1 PGSVRQCQHELGDR
15 LDGLPEP
22 CQPECGADQPAAD
35 PWIGHVRRRGP
46 EAALGVRGP
55 YQRALRVRRR
65 LRDPVVSDRERP
77 VRRRLART
85 RRPAHAQSGLP
96 RAGLPRPVAHA
107 VLGVDSTSHAS
118 GTHVH
123 AVEDGTQW
131 EEGLTGGPLYKN
143 GLVHP
148 GMLRTTARAS
158 TTIEPSMYPWWINAS
173 RRKTSPPGR

>member
-1 PGSVRQCQHELGDR
+1 
-15 LDGLPEP
+15 
-22 CQPECGADQPAAD
+22 
-35 PWIGHVRRRGP
+35 
-46 EAALGVRGP
+46 
-55 YQRALRVRRR
+55 R

-173 RRKTSPPGR
+173 RRKTSPPGRLVMATSKITQNPTAKATAPDRRRLPQANARHRV